1 MFSFTPAQLSDPD
14 IADLKLFLLRWNLE
28 VSCLWYVRMAETHVT
43 AFEIS
48 NLSIYILIYIYVYIF
63 ICLTVFM

>member
-48 NLSIYILIYIYVYIF
+48 NLSIYIYLYTYMCTYLYV
-63 ICLTVFM
+63 